1 MLQRIHII
9 GTPGAGKTTLAR
21 RLAQQFSSTSSS
33 WTACS
38 GGSHWLPAE
47 PAVFR
52 KRVSASV
59 RDPRWVACGNHTS
72 ARDLVWARADTVIW
86 LDYSTRLGFARLIGR
101 AVDKININL
110 RSWLARQR
118 TPMFGHDSLLLYA
131 FRARQERKADFA
143 ALLAARECAH
153 LKVLRF
159 RSPGELE
166 AWWKGMVVE
175 SEMGGEGSQRAIS
188 NRLSAA

>member
-21 RLAQQFSSTSSS
+21 RLAQQLGLNFIELDSLF
-33 WTACS
+33 W
-38 GGSHWLPAE
+38 GLHWLPAE

-86 LDYSTRLGFARLIGR
+86 LDYSTRLGFVRLMGR
-101 AVDKININL
+101 AENQISSNL
-110 RSWLARQR
+110 RAWLARQR
-118 TPMFGHDSLLLYA
+118 APMFGHDSLLLYA
-131 FRARQERKADFA
+131 FRARQERKANFA
-143 ALLAARECAH
+143 ALLAAHEFGH

-159 RSPGELE
+159 RAPSELE
-166 AWWKGMVVE
+166 AWMRGMAE
-175 SEMGGEGSQRAIS
+175 GEMGDSSRAIR
-188 NRLSAA
+188 NRA

>member
-21 RLAQQFSSTSSS
+21 RLSSLLDLNFIELDSLF
-33 WTACS
+33 W
-38 GGSHWLPAE
+38 GPHWLPAQ
-47 PAVFR
+47 ADVFR

-86 LDYSTRLGFARLIGR
+86 LDYSTSLGFSRLMGR
-101 AVDKININL
+101 AADKINTNL
-110 RSWLARQR
+110 RAWLARQR
-118 TPMFGHDSLLLYA
+118 APMFGHDSLLLYA
-131 FRARQERKADFA
+131 FRARQERKANFA
-143 ALLAARECAH
+143 ALLAQREYAH

-159 RSPGELE
+159 RAPAEME
-166 AWWKGMVVE
+166 AWLKLVLVE
-175 SEMGGEGSQRAIS
+175 SDVGDGRPTLKIS
-188 NRLSAA
+188 TP